1 MAELTAKA
9 QVVVWLRQEERYHNI
24 KQEEKEMAGEQSTE
38 KTSTTKLISVFFP
51 LKPLKNKF
59 SENFISIQI
68 ADFVPKLS
76 SHTEKAIIY
85 KIDKERFYTY
95 DLKNEKFD
103 DKFDVV
109 DNQTMVVIFSIDKS
123 SQIDVS
129 NLFETDF
136 AKSINTIRIHRK
148 RVDPIVPN
156 KNVRPSYIFYTIN
169 STKLLNS
176 IIPIIQNDK
185 SENEETAGGKTY
197 FILSANNAKRD
208 IDPLDKSFTTEKIC
222 RMNYVSTIVYD
233 KIEDEENFA
242 KLLKR
247 KINNQIK
254 F

>member
-1 MAELTAKA
+1 MAG
-9 QVVVWLRQEERYHNI
+9 
-24 KQEEKEMAGEQSTE
+24 GEQSTE

-68 ADFVPKLS
+68 ADFVPRLS
-76 SHTEKAIIY
+76 EFTDKAIIY

-95 DLKNEKFD
+95 DLKSESFD

-109 DNQTMVVIFSIDKS
+109 DNQTIVVIFSVSKS
-123 SQIDVS
+123 SQIDVAD
-129 NLFETDF
+129 LFEADF

-148 RVDPIVPN
+148 RVDPVV
-156 KNVRPSYIFYTIN
+156 KGDNVRPSYIFYTIN

-185 SENEETAGGKTY
+185 PEKDEPIGGKTY
-197 FILSANNAKRD
+197 FILGANNAKRD
-208 IDPLDKSFTTEKIC
+208 INPLDRSFTTEKIC
-222 RMNYVSTIVYD
+222 RMNYVSTV
-233 KIEDEENFA
+233 EFA
-242 KLLKR
+242 KIDNDENYTKSLKR
-247 KINNQIK
+247 KINNQIR